1 VADGPVTGQ
10 AGLKFGGLLRRL
22 RDEAGLTQD
31 ELAEAAGVSQRAVSD
46 LERGVNVTAR
56 KDTAVL
62 LAIARDLRAPLEE
75 ARALEGLGQA
85 HLQDGNL
92 SQATAP
98 LRQALAIASTGSSP
112 MPLTASPGAGVSGPW
127 ELSLR
132 ESGPSRIFHPCRT
145 SVRLH
150 GVRPSPWEHGVYRKT
165 SLSRSVIRAGPCAR
179 RWVPVQA
186 TRRYA
191 DGFRE
196 AWSFVL
202 ASLARTWSASGCCRS
217 SRMASA
223 CCQACRACASSPAAW
238 RVSPR
243 WVRVAAW
250 PKR

>member
-98 LRQALAIASTGSSP
+98 LRQALAIYQRIGN
-112 MPLTASPGAGVSGPW
+112 PGDQRIQQT
-127 ELSLR
+127 LR
-132 ESGPSRIFHPCRT
+132 Q
-145 SVRLH
+145 H
-150 GVRPSPWEHGVYRKT
+150 G
-165 SLSRSVIRAGPCAR
+165 L
-179 RWVPVQA
+179 
-186 TRRYA
+186 
-191 DGFRE
+191 
-196 AWSFVL
+196 
-202 ASLARTWSASGCCRS
+202 
-217 SRMASA
+217 
-223 CCQACRACASSPAAW
+223 
-238 RVSPR
+238 
-243 WVRVAAW
+243 
-250 PKR
+250 